1 MAKQNSMLPS
11 VSLCRTAAASL
22 LFFTAC
28 TTPAFSQTLT
38 SFHTFV
44 GTDGCS
50 PTSGL
55 IRGKDGNFYGITS
68 GGGGD
73 AGEGTVFKIT
83 PAGKFTSIYAFAGG
97 TADGAFPFASPIRD
111 AAGNLYGTTSN
122 GGPSNAGI
130 VWKVTPSGRESILH
144 AFSGHSDGGY
154 SDSDL
159 IRDAKGNLYGTTF
172 GGGDNSCSTY
182 LNGCGT
188 VFKVNATRM
197 ETVIHSFEGGTDGE
211 YPYAGLVM
219 DSAGNLYGAT
229 AYQDGLNFIGG
240 GQVFKIDPSGNKT
253 VVYAFELGSPNG
265 DTPSN
270 DLTFAPGHVLYGTTS
285 EGGDLNV
292 CSGAGCGTIFKI
304 DASGVLT
311 TLHTFE
317 GTPSDA
323 SAPDGPIARDSA
335 GNLYGTS
342 YTGGPNNLGSV
353 FKLDTSGNVT
363 LLHSFTGGSDGFS
376 PSGRLYVSGDG
387 TVYGTARQGDNG
399 CGLAFKITP

>member
-1 MAKQNSMLPS
+1 MLPS
-11 VSLCRTAAASL
+11 ISLCRTAAASL

-28 TTPAFSQTLT
+28 TTPVFSQTLT

-83 PAGKFTSIYAFAGG
+83 PAGKFTSIYAFAGE

-130 VWKVTPSGRESILH
+130 VWKITPSGRESILH

-172 GGGDNSCSTY
+172 GGAMTLQY
-182 LNGCGT
+182 LP
-188 VFKVNATRM
+188 
-197 ETVIHSFEGGTDGE
+197 E
-211 YPYAGLVM
+211 
-219 DSAGNLYGAT
+219 
-229 AYQDGLNFIGG
+229 
-240 GQVFKIDPSGNKT
+240 
-253 VVYAFELGSPNG
+253 
-265 DTPSN
+265 
-270 DLTFAPGHVLYGTTS
+270 
-285 EGGDLNV
+285 
-292 CSGAGCGTIFKI
+292 
-304 DASGVLT
+304 
-311 TLHTFE
+311 
-317 GTPSDA
+317 
-323 SAPDGPIARDSA
+323 
-335 GNLYGTS
+335 
-342 YTGGPNNLGSV
+342 
-353 FKLDTSGNVT
+353 
-363 LLHSFTGGSDGFS
+363 
-376 PSGRLYVSGDG
+376 RLRY
-387 TVYGTARQGDNG
+387 R
-399 CGLAFKITP
+399 L

>member
-1 MAKQNSMLPS
+1 
-11 VSLCRTAAASL
+11 
-22 LFFTAC
+22 
-28 TTPAFSQTLT
+28 
-38 SFHTFV
+38 
-44 GTDGCS
+44 
-50 PTSGL
+50 
-55 IRGKDGNFYGITS
+55 
-68 GGGGD
+68 
-73 AGEGTVFKIT
+73 
-83 PAGKFTSIYAFAGG
+83 
-97 TADGAFPFASPIRD
+97 
-111 AAGNLYGTTSN
+111 
-122 GGPSNAGI
+122 
-130 VWKVTPSGRESILH
+130 
-144 AFSGHSDGGY
+144 
-154 SDSDL
+154 
-159 IRDAKGNLYGTTF
+159 
-172 GGGDNSCSTY
+172 
-182 LNGCGT
+182 
-188 VFKVNATRM
+188 M

-342 YTGGPNNLGSV
+342 YTGGPNNL
-353 FKLDTSGNVT
+353 NRC
-363 LLHSFTGGSDGFS
+363 
-376 PSGRLYVSGDG
+376 P
-387 TVYGTARQGDNG
+387 
-399 CGLAFKITP
+399 